1 MDCMDWLNGS
11 HFILQTSKFLFINV
25 TTITLGQGHQKVIQY
40 SLVRRREQSK
50 TRNLSSD
57 IIPLFLWNMNLAGPD
72 FILSG
77 VWTYRG
83 ECFIVYVENFYSKK
97 WFYELEKWDPVW
109 NSSRP
114 EG

>member
-1 MDCMDWLNGS
+1 
-11 HFILQTSKFLFINV
+11 
-25 TTITLGQGHQKVIQY
+25 
-40 SLVRRREQSK
+40 
-50 TRNLSSD
+50 
-57 IIPLFLWNMNLAGPD
+57 MNLAGPD